1 MNKIEEREKL
11 INAYPSLITISNT
24 KDKLRIVA
32 TKNIRIELKQM
43 FPDVKFSIKSR
54 TFANGDAI
62 DVSWEYGPQVAQ
74 VRKTIEKYQY
84 GEFDGRSDT
93 YTHKLS
99 MFNDLFGGVKYVSGR
114 RKRIIVWF
122 YMILPG

>member
-11 INAYPSLITISNT
+11 INAYPSLITISNI
-24 KDKLRIVA
+24 KDKPRIIA

-62 DVSWEYGPQVAQ
+62 DVSWEYGPQVEQ
-74 VRKTIEKYQY
+74 VRKIIEKYQY

-93 YTHKLS
+93 YIHRLS
-99 MFNDLFGGVKYVSGR
+99 IFNDLFGGVKYVSGR
-114 RKRIIVWF
+114 RKGIIV
-122 YMILPG
+122 

>member
-1 MNKIEEREKL
+1 MKIVEEIAKIAELYSNL
-11 INAYPSLITISNT
+11 IAIKSD
-24 KDKLRIVA
+24 KDKPRIIA

-62 DVSWEYGPQVAQ
+62 NVSWEYGPQVEQ
-74 VRKTIEKYQY
+74 VRKIIEKYQY

-93 YTHKLS
+93 YIHRLS
-99 MFNDLFGGVKYVSGR
+99 IFNDLFGGVKYVSGR
-114 RKRIIVWF
+114 RKGIIV
-122 YMILPG
+122 

>member
-1 MNKIEEREKL
+1 MNIIEEKERL
-11 INAYPSLITISNT
+11 ISAYPNLITIENI
-24 KDKLRIVA
+24 KDKPRIIA

-62 DVSWEYGPQVAQ
+62 DVSWEYGPQVTQ
-74 VRKTIEKYQY
+74 VRKIIEKYQY
-84 GEFDGRSDT
+84 GDFDGRDDT

-114 RKRIIVWF
+114 RKGIIV
-122 YMILPG
+122 